1 MTKAVFFILALSVL
15 AGCGGAVQ
23 SAVPI
28 QPKDSV
34 IPVNP
39 YLNASM
45 IGQTWVF
52 QNADATCTTTYRLKP
67 APSSSYFPA
76 GSIVLNIT
84 KSSADC
90 YWAYGT
96 DQASIDFVLSPLA
109 DGSFNSLGWVAHF
122 PGALPDWSPFHVYSQ
137 QVQTPAGAATPYM
150 IVPAPTLDASSSIV
164 IETTYDRWDF
174 NGQNFNS
181 FISGPPVA
189 TVYWKTA
196 FYVVNGDAVS
206 EQWEGVCGHEKWT
219 FAPYRGLIAV
229 EFPNDGSPSCPALPP
244 NTSIHRVVN

>member
-164 IETTYDRWDF
+164 IETTYDRWTSTARISTLSF
-174 NGQNFNS
+174 RVHLLQLCTGKPRSMWSTAMQCQNNGKAFAVTRNGRS
-181 FISGPPVA
+181 RL
-189 TVYWKTA
+189 TV
-196 FYVVNGDAVS
+196 D
-206 EQWEGVCGHEKWT
+206 
-219 FAPYRGLIAV
+219 
-229 EFPNDGSPSCPALPP
+229 
-244 NTSIHRVVN
+244 